1 LKKKLFIFWFLL
13 LAVGVSTEVYCQG
26 QEKMVSFTGI
36 IVGGQNSAPLKGAF
50 IINATSG
57 RGATSNSNGY
67 FLIQVY
73 PGDSILFSHVGFRK
87 QFYKIPKKTDVS
99 YSAVVD
105 LKEDVQMLAEVKVYP
120 FATEELFKKAFIEYR
135 LPDQREREA
144 LANATSER
152 SLAMLAASSGMGASA
167 NFRNYMETQAAAKTN
182 QNFFNTSILNPM
194 AWASLIQS
202 VKNGDLTDKRWKGI
216 KDVQINE
223 NISREKFIKKT
234 GK

>member
-1 LKKKLFIFWFLL
+1 LKKVILYSLLFVLL
-13 LAVGVSTEVYCQG
+13 WIISFQTNAQG
-26 QEKMVSFTGI
+26 QEKMISFTGI

-50 IINATSG
+50 IINASSG

-73 PGDSILFSHVGFRK
+73 PGDSILFSHVGFKK
-87 QFYKIPKKTDVS
+87 QFYKIPQKTEVS

-167 NFRNYMETQAAAKTN
+167 NYRNFMNTQAAAKTN
-182 QNFFNTSILNPM
+182 QSFFNTSILNPM
-194 AWASLIQS
+194 AWASLINS
-202 VKNGDLTDKRWKGI
+202 VKKGELTDKSWKGVT
-216 KDVQINE
+216 DVQINE
-223 NISREKFIKKT
+223 NVSREKFIKKN
-234 GK
+234 GR